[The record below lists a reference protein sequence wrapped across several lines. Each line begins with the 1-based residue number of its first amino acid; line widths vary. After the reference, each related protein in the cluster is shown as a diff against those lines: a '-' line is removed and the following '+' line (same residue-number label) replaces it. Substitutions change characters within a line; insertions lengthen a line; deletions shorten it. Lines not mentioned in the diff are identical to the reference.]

1 MIFNVSSVV
10 EFLCCWVL
18 KNNIFGQKATYSKG
32 TSMYFVNRIN
42 EKKLSTLL
50 ITKVFQNTIII
61 RLVLI
66 TKNVLLNFVIEK
78 KKIRMIFGVL
88 NSL

>member
-1 MIFNVSSVV
+1 M
-10 EFLCCWVL
+10 
-18 KNNIFGQKATYSKG
+18 
-32 TSMYFVNRIN
+32 
-42 EKKLSTLL
+42 LL
-50 ITKVFQNTIII
+50 INKVFQNTIII

-78 KKIRMIFGVL
+78 KIRMIFDVL